1 MRIDCR
7 MTAHWTPPVS
17 STIPAHVY
25 EVRLRKDKRGTDLIS
40 GPPIRSVVVWRSE
53 CRREYNG
60 IRTILQPLKRCG
72 DRVYADAG
80 NVIETLSTRASGSR
94 FPSRLRA

>member
-1 MRIDCR
+1 

-53 CRREYNG
+53 CRR
-60 IRTILQPLKRCG
+60 IRTILQPLKRCR
-72 DRVYADAG
+72 DRVYGDAG
-80 NVIETLSTRASGSR
+80 NVIETISTRASGSR
-94 FPSRLRA
+94 FPSRLRS